1 MLLEHLFDDQFTVV
15 NHAINL
21 WTAILSTEKQSIVLI
36 QDYPTGGTVHAFQV
50 LVFMLINL
58 MADVSVINIVVK
70 IVANND
76 IYRIVKNSMLH
87 A

>member
-1 MLLEHLFDDQFTVV
+1 MLLEHLFYDQFTVV

-21 WTAILSTEKQSIVLI
+21 WTAILSTEKQSIVLLI

-58 MADVSVINIVVK
+58 MADVSVLNIVVK
-70 IVANND
+70 IELL
-76 IYRIVKNSMLH
+76 IMIFTG
-87 A
+87 